1 MDSKKQKLLIELLIS
16 SPDTFALC
24 QSIVESSYF
33 DPEFRNAVTFIKGYY
48 NDYSTT
54 PSIAQIE
61 AESGQKFQIHEIKQ
75 DEVKYCATEIER
87 FCKQGAMKKLSLA
100 LPNLIKEEKYG
111 EAQEQMKLAALVSL
125 TKDLGLRYFD
135 TVEERLQKMLEED
148 PTFPTGWTAVDEAL
162 FGGISRKELLLVSAN
177 SGGGKSI
184 TLSNLAFNFVN
195 QGMNVLYLSLEL
207 SEPVV
212 AQRFDTMFTGIS
224 RRNWKDHIDEII
236 TGVRAAGNKECEGII
251 DIVHMPSGTT
261 ANQIRAY
268 LKEYYLFHDM
278 MPDLLIVDYLDKMS
292 PNERVSA
299 DNVFEKDKR
308 CSEQLRDIGV
318 DHNMFIATAS
328 QLNRS
333 AVNTMEH
340 DHSHIAGGI
349 SKINEAD
356 VYWSIIMTP
365 EMKAQGKCV
374 FIFQKTRNSDGVGT
388 QVHLK
393 WDPRFLRIVDEDGD
407 GKPQPLVFNK
417 KESNESLIDDDSD
430 APTGDRLTD
439 MLSSFTST

>member
-24 QSIVESSYF
+24 QNIVEPIYF
-33 DPEFRNAVTFIKGYY
+33 DPEFRNSVEFVKKYY
-48 NDYSTT
+48 DEYSTT
-54 PSIAQIE
+54 PNVRQIE
-61 AESGQKFQIHEIKQ
+61 VETDQTFQIHEIKQ
-75 DEVKYCATEIER
+75 DEIKYCATEIER
-87 FCKQGAMKKLSLA
+87 FCKQGAMKKVSLA
-100 LPNLIKEEKYG
+100 LPQFVKEEKYA
-111 EAQEQMKLAALVSL
+111 EAQEMMKEAVLVSL
-125 TKDLGLRYFD
+125 TKELGLRYFE
-135 TVEERLQKMLEED
+135 TVEERLQRMLNED
-148 PTFPTGWTAVDEAL
+148 PTFPTGWTGVDKAL

-195 QGMNVLYLSLEL
+195 SGMNVLYLSLEL
-207 SEPVV
+207 TEDIV
-212 AQRFDTMFTGIS
+212 AQRFDTMFTGVS
-224 RRNWKDHIDEII
+224 RRNWKDHVDEISK
-236 TGVRAAGNKECEGII
+236 GVRAASENEGEGII
-251 DIVHMPSGTT
+251 DIIQMPSGTT
-261 ANQIRAY
+261 PNQIRAY
-268 LKEYYLFHDM
+268 LKEYYLHHNM
-278 MPDLLIVDYLDKMS
+278 VPDLLVVDYLDKMS

-333 AVNTMEH
+333 AVNTIEH

-365 EMKAQGKCV
+365 EMKAMGKV
-374 FIFQKTRNSDGVGT
+374 IFVFQKTRNSDGVGT

-393 WDPRFLRIVDEDGD
+393 WDATHLRIVDEEDGD
-407 GKPQPLVFNK
+407 PAPLTFKK
-417 KESNESLIDDDSD
+417 KESDESTNIVDSD
-430 APTGDRLTD
+430 KPTGDKLTS
-439 MLSSFTST
+439 LLNSFT